1 MGSGV
6 LGNGDQSANSTL
18 VSASTSSTAPI
29 VSANNGI
36 YSSDGSA
43 SMLNCL
49 LPSLPSL
56 PSLSSP
62 HDVFRHGE
70 MLRVGIAYHDSS
82 RQHFKQSQRTDVT

>member
-1 MGSGV
+1 MGSSV
-6 LGNGDQSANSTL
+6 LGSGDQSANSTL
-18 VSASTSSTAPI
+18 VSASGSSTSIA
-29 VSANNGI
+29 SANNGI

-62 HDVFRHGE
+62 HDMFRHGE

-82 RQHFKQSQRTDVT
+82 RQHPKQSQRTDIT